1 MPARKFGGAE
11 LIKAVITRLKAD
23 ALTSSYSIYNYVP
36 DTATL
41 PYIRVAAPMGGRS
54 EKFGS
59 RDYEAEENMLV
70 IDIWSDY
77 LGDKEAADMMNNTV
91 QALTGSTPLSI
102 TGYTT
107 PPQVLLEYSELVVDD
122 SEPGVIVR
130 HGIQRYAIHMT
141 PTS

>member
-77 LGDKEAADMMNNTV
+77 LGDKEAADIMNNVV
-91 QALTGSTPLSI
+91 QVLTGTTALSI
-102 TGYTT
+102 TGY
-107 PPQVLLEYSELVVDD
+107 PAPYQVLLEYSELVVDD

>member
-77 LGDKEAADMMNNTV
+77 LGDKEAADIMNNVV
-91 QALTGSTPLSI
+91 QVLTGTTALSI
-102 TGYTT
+102 TGYPT
-107 PPQVLLEYSELVVDD
+107 PYQVLLEYSELVVDD

>member
-1 MPARKFGGAE
+1 MPIRKFGGAE
-11 LIKAVITRLKAD
+11 LIKAVIARLAAD
-23 ALTSSYSIYNYVP
+23 SLTGDYSVYDYIP
-36 DTATL
+36 DDASL
-41 PYIRVAAPMGGRS
+41 PYIRISIPMGTKS
-54 EKFGS
+54 SKFGS